1 MNRLQAM
8 QENVKVSESLQLLL
22 LLKKILNNIMLEITK
37 DTQAG

>member
-1 MNRLQAM
+1 M